1 MVVMTSP
8 VVTVER
14 TIPADA
20 ATIFDVLAD
29 PAKHPLIDGSGSV
42 REPRPDNPERL
53 SRGAEFGMAM
63 RLGAPYK
70 ITNKVVE
77 FEEGRLIAW
86 RHFGGHR
93 WRYELMP
100 VEGGTLVREQWDPSR
115 MPGRSQRLLSLLGF
129 AKRNRKGMEETLVRL
144 ERHLAAAKTTPSS

>member
-1 MVVMTSP
+1 MSSA

-29 PAKHPLIDGSGSV
+29 PALHPVIDGSGSV
-42 REPRPDNPERL
+42 RETHPANPERL

-63 RLGAPYK
+63 RIGAAYQ

-77 FEEGRLIAW
+77 FDEGRLIAW

-93 WRYELMP
+93 WRYELTP
-100 VEGGTLVREQWDPSR
+100 VDGGTLVREQWDTSR
-115 MPGRSQRLLSLLGF
+115 MNGPARRLLQLLGF
-129 AKRNRKGMEETLVRL
+129 PRRNRKSMAATLVRL
-144 ERHLAAAKTTPSS
+144 EQHLTTAQP